1 MIVMVVR
8 STLSPMRTATPT
20 PMAPRVPRPA
30 AALAGLAAGAA
41 ALGAAELVAGILPG
55 AASPVIAIGDT
66 VIALQPPGAKQFVVD
81 LFGEADKPILIG
93 VIALVALAVSAA
105 LGLLARRRQGLARAG
120 FAVFGLAY
128 LGAGLRDPLADPLPT
143 LLAVVTAVA
152 VAVAVLGWLMSL
164 LRRRAAAEVAEMPAW
179 GRRRF
184 IGSSLAVMGVAVG
197 SGVVGRTLLERGRA
211 DSISQ
216 AARIPDPSSTAPP
229 IPDGARIEGVAGLT
243 PLVTPNSDFYRIDT
257 ALIVPRPGL
266 PRWRLRVHGLVE
278 RPLELTYDELTAMPI
293 HEEYVTIACVSN
305 EVGGGLVGNA
315 LWGGVR
321 LRDLLDRA
329 GVRPEGT
336 QIVGRAVDNFTA
348 GFPTAW
354 AMSADRE
361 PLVAL
366 TMNGEP
372 LPPDH
377 GFPARLIVPGLYGYV
392 SATKWLSD
400 IELTTWEGFN
410 GYWVPLGW
418 AKEGPILTQSRIDV
432 PQPFARL
439 EAGRTPV
446 AGVAWAPDRGIRAVE
461 VRIDD
466 ADWQPAEISTPI
478 SDVTWVQWLLPWE
491 ATPGD
496 HVIRVRATDGSGEVQ
511 TDERT
516 PPAPD
521 GARGHHT
528 IEVSVT

>member
-1 MIVMVVR
+1 
-8 STLSPMRTATPT
+8 MRTPAPT
-20 PMAPRVPRPA
+20 PSSDPPPRPSLPWPA
-30 AALAGLAAGAA
+30 AALAGLAAGAG

-66 VIALQPPGAKQFVVD
+66 IIALQPPGAKQFVVD
-81 LFGEADKPILIG
+81 LFGDADKPILIG
-93 VIALVALAVSAA
+93 VIAVVALAVSGV
-105 LGLLARRRQGLARAG
+105 LGVIARGRPGLARIG
-120 FAVFGLAY
+120 FAAFGLAY

-164 LRRRAAAEVAEMPAW
+164 LRRRANAEVAQMPAW

-184 IGSSLAVMGVAVG
+184 IGSSLAVVGVALG
-197 SGVVGRTLLERGRA
+197 SGLVGRTLLERGRA
-211 DSISQ
+211 DSIPQ
-216 AARIPDPSSTAPP
+216 AGRIPSPSSTAPP
-229 IPDGARIEGVAGLT
+229 LPSGARIDGVAGLS
-243 PLVTPNSDFYRIDT
+243 PLVTPNPDFYRIDT
-257 ALIVPRPGL
+257 ALIVPRPNL
-266 PRWRLRVHGLVE
+266 PDWRLRVHGLVD
-278 RPLELTYDELTAMPI
+278 RPFELTYDELAAMPI
-293 HEEYVTIACVSN
+293 HEHYVTIACVSN
-305 EVGGGLVGNA
+305 EVGGRLVGNA

-336 QIVGRAVDNFTA
+336 QIVGRSVDNFTA

-354 AMSADRE
+354 ALAADRE
-361 PLVAL
+361 PIVAL
-366 TMNGEP
+366 TMNDEP

-439 EAGRTPV
+439 DAGRTPV
-446 AGVAWAPDRGIRAVE
+446 AGVAWAPDRGVRAVE

-466 ADWQPAEISTPI
+466 GEWQPAEISTPI
-478 SDVTWVQWLLPWE
+478 SDATWVQWVLAWD

-496 HVIRVRATDGSGEVQ
+496 HVIRVRATDGTGEVQ

-516 PPAPD
+516 PPEPD
-521 GARGHHT
+521 GARGHHV
-528 IEVSVT
+528 IEVTVS